1 MVTVSFTL
9 YLDVL
14 GKWENYWLPDFFIL
28 LPLFF
33 CYLISPGSS
42 NQPLLALNIIDSSIK
57 QSFFIYLGITIF
69 GARAV
74 PLRRVTLC
82 NPCNIH
88 RSLYY
93 NNCHINMYELN
104 FEDHTATFKL
114 SSFCPQYIKNAWAQR
129 PSCCMRRNSTRS
141 RGPHPSLSSLVTT
154 VCIKVIM
161 CIFLLPL
168 DQYRYETYH
177 RHLLAFFI

>member
-1 MVTVSFTL
+1 MFNLGLTHIIIQFKSNCNRVI
-9 YLDVL
+9 LDGNGIVYSVFGRFRKM
-14 GKWENYWLPDFFIL
+14 GKLLTFRFFY
-28 LPLFF
+28 FGAF
-33 CYLISPGSS
+33 VNSMSHGSS

-114 SSFCPQYIKNAWAQR
+114 SSFCPQYIKNA
-129 PSCCMRRNSTRS
+129 
-141 RGPHPSLSSLVTT
+141 
-154 VCIKVIM
+154 
-161 CIFLLPL
+161 
-168 DQYRYETYH
+168 
-177 RHLLAFFI
+177 